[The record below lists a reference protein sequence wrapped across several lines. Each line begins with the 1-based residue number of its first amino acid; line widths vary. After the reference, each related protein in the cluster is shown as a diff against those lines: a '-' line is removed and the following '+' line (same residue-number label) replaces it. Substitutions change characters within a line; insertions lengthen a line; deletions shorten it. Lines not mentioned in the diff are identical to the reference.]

1 MQGKNTTLID
11 AEDRIMA
18 KYLDKEFT
26 DIAEN
31 EFKNKGVN
39 LVLGQ
44 KVQRFEGDSSVSK
57 VITDKGE
64 FEADLVVFMY
74 RICS

>member
-1 MQGKNTTLID
+1 MLNLQKLLKCKEKNTTLID

-44 KVQRFEGDSSVSK
+44 KFK
-57 VITDKGE
+57 
-64 FEADLVVFMY
+64 DLKE
-74 RICS
+74 IAL

>member
-11 AEDRIMA
+11 AENRIMA

-31 EFKNKGVN
+31 EFRNKGVN
-39 LVLGQ
+39 VVLGQ
-44 KVQRFEGDSSVSK
+44 KVQKFEGD
-57 VITDKGE
+57 
-64 FEADLVVFMY
+64 
-74 RICS
+74 